1 MKPNRIAPNASPRH
15 AGPPL
20 LLPALIYAGL
30 MIAGASTLN
39 AAFQIPHDSAA
50 AAAAYL
56 ARLDRSLS
64 WGSFCEF
71 ASAVPLAIFV
81 ATVVSRLHFLRVRA
95 AGATIALAGG
105 ILAAGMLLL
114 SGLAL
119 WSLTRPGIAAADGAV
134 RTLQAVGFAGGGPGF
149 VVALGLFLAGV
160 SVTAGLHRLV
170 PRWIMFFGLAV
181 ALGCELASLTLV
193 LSIASWCIPFGR
205 FLSIVWMIA
214 LAICLPSRLP
224 ADTAAP
230 LSVSA

>member
-1 MKPNRIAPNASPRH
+1 MKQPATHPSIRH

-20 LLPALIYAGL
+20 LLPALIYTALMVAG
-30 MIAGASTLN
+30 GTTLN
-39 AAFQIPHDSAA
+39 AAFRIPYDSAA
-50 AAAAYL
+50 STPAYIAGL
-56 ARLDRSLS
+56 TRSIS

-95 AGATIALAGG
+95 AGATIALVGG

-119 WSLTRPGIAAADGAV
+119 WSLTRPGVSAVDGAV

-149 VVALGLFLAGV
+149 VVPLGLFLAGV
-160 SVTAGLHRLV
+160 SVTAGLYRLV
-170 PRWIMFFGLAV
+170 PRWIMIFGLVV

-193 LSIASWCIPFGR
+193 GYYASWCIPFGR
-205 FLSIVWMIA
+205 FLSVVWMIA
-214 LAICLPSRLP
+214 LAIYLPSRLP
-224 ADTAAP
+224 ADTASP
-230 LSVSA
+230 LSPAV